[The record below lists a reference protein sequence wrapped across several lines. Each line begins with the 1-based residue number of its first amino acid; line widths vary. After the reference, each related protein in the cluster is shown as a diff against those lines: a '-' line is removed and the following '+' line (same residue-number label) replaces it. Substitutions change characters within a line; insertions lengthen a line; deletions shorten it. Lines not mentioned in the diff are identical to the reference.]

1 MKPMSAERRSRIFTA
16 GIGVLL
22 MVVMGGVL
30 TAGFRLATQM
40 KESFATLQVA
50 SALQWQPA
58 LIAQQLTSLRDRLE
72 GRAYAGQTLADLA
85 TAIETFDRDLE
96 GLAGAAGGS
105 AEIERAQLLW
115 NQHLPVLEP
124 IKDFSGQP
132 YVDSEESGSSLSRA
146 GVTLHGDVKRAQL
159 FTRENT
165 DDLQSLLA
173 GVSSVLQER
182 ASAQAGRLRLLLSAG
197 VLAALILLVAATYLQ
212 LTRRR
217 SERMAR
223 EAREQTRDILQTVKE
238 GFFLLDAE
246 YRIGAVWS
254 SALATMF
261 GRQDFS
267 GLSFEK
273 LLEDRVPPA
282 TLATATKYIKLLWG
296 DRAHENLMKSINPL
310 GQVEIQMDDGR
321 GGRDTRYLQFDFHR
335 VMGDKGVKH
344 VLVSV
349 SDITANVLLAREL
362 AESQQNADRQADMLL
377 GVMQLESLQLISF
390 LDAADAGLSHV
401 NAIMKE
407 PARDDAEFRRKLDK
421 LFRELH
427 AVKGEASALGLMSA
441 AQRVHAIEDMIGE
454 LKRETQLAGS
464 HFLPLLLK
472 LDELMSHLRSLRE
485 LATRL
490 AVTPETRPTP
500 AAEARRPAPAAA
512 GGAVANEI
520 SKTLNAL
527 AGRLSSE
534 HGKSFKFKVTG
545 VADVPSPYHAMV
557 KDVLIQI
564 LRNAVVHGIETPDVR
579 RAHSKPDMG
588 MVRFDFS
595 RQGEAFELVCEDDGA
610 GLAPERL
617 RSTAVSK
624 GLVTEEQAAALDY
637 RGLMTLIF
645 KPGFSTAGAVTMD
658 AGRGIGMDVVA
669 RSVYG
674 AGGRIGVA
682 TGIGKFTRFRITLP
696 AVSAAKSAVA

>member
-173 GVSSVLQER
+173 GVSTVLQER

-282 TLATATKYIKLLWG
+282 RGG
-296 DRAHENLMKSINPL
+296 DRAGAARGEAGRARRDALRRR
-310 GQVEIQMDDGR
+310 VEP
-321 GGRDTRYLQFDFHR
+321 GGRRRRTVRLGRTAQE
-335 VMGDKGVKH
+335 GD
-344 VLVSV
+344 
-349 SDITANVLLAREL
+349 
-362 AESQQNADRQADMLL
+362 Q
-377 GVMQLESLQLISF
+377 
-390 LDAADAGLSHV
+390 
-401 NAIMKE
+401 
-407 PARDDAEFRRKLDK
+407 RDGA
-421 LFRELH
+421 
-427 AVKGEASALGLMSA
+427 
-441 AQRVHAIEDMIGE
+441 
-454 LKRETQLAGS
+454 
-464 HFLPLLLK
+464 
-472 LDELMSHLRSLRE
+472 
-485 LATRL
+485 
-490 AVTPETRPTP
+490 
-500 AAEARRPAPAAA
+500 ARR
-512 GGAVANEI
+512 
-520 SKTLNAL
+520 
-527 AGRLSSE
+527 
-534 HGKSFKFKVTG
+534 
-545 VADVPSPYHAMV
+545 
-557 KDVLIQI
+557 
-564 LRNAVVHGIETPDVR
+564 
-579 RAHSKPDMG
+579 
-588 MVRFDFS
+588 
-595 RQGEAFELVCEDDGA
+595 
-610 GLAPERL
+610 
-617 RSTAVSK
+617 
-624 GLVTEEQAAALDY
+624 
-637 RGLMTLIF
+637 
-645 KPGFSTAGAVTMD
+645 
-658 AGRGIGMDVVA
+658 
-669 RSVYG
+669 
-674 AGGRIGVA
+674 
-682 TGIGKFTRFRITLP
+682 
-696 AVSAAKSAVA
+696 